1 MLGTIANTL
10 AIIAGSTIGLT
21 FRKIIAGKKSDALLH
36 AIAFVVILIGIKGA
50 WKTDDFLILLCCMA
64 LGTFIGV
71 LLGIEEGLN
80 RFGRWLGGR
89 FTKSKGDISKGF
101 VTTTLLYCVGSMA
114 IVGSLESGLA
124 GNHDILFAKSVLD
137 GLASIVFSA
146 MLGIG
151 VIFSAGSVFLYQGTI
166 TITASFMKQF
176 LTTEVI
182 TQMSAV
188 GGLVIVAM
196 GFNMLN
202 ITKIKV
208 GNILPAIFLPLVYY
222 MIKKLLSLIY

>member
-1 MLGTIANTL
+1 MAVGTFLGA
-10 AIIAGSTIGLT
+10 
-21 FRKIIAGKKSDALLH
+21 
-36 AIAFVVILIGIKGA
+36 LIGI
-50 WKTDDFLILLCCMA
+50 
-64 LGTFIGV
+64 
-71 LLGIEEGLN
+71 EERLDG
-80 RFGRWLGGR
+80 FGRWLEARFSKSRGG
-89 FTKSKGDISKGF
+89 ISKGF

-151 VIFSAGSVFLYQGTI
+151 VIFSAGSVFLYQGLI
-166 TITASFMKQF
+166 TLTASFMKQF

-188 GGLVIVAM
+188 GGLIIMAM

-222 MIKKLLSLIY
+222 MIKQLLVVLL

>member
-1 MLGTIANTL
+1 MAVGTFLGA
-10 AIIAGSTIGLT
+10 
-21 FRKIIAGKKSDALLH
+21 
-36 AIAFVVILIGIKGA
+36 LIGI
-50 WKTDDFLILLCCMA
+50 
-64 LGTFIGV
+64 
-71 LLGIEEGLN
+71 EERLDG
-80 RFGRWLGGR
+80 FGRWLEARFSKSRGG
-89 FTKSKGDISKGF
+89 ISKGF

-151 VIFSAGSVFLYQGTI
+151 VIFSAGSVFLYQGLI
-166 TITASFMKQF
+166 TLTASFMKQF

-188 GGLVIVAM
+188 GGLIEVITQMSAVGGLIIMAM

-222 MIKKLLSLIY
+222 MIKQLLVVLL